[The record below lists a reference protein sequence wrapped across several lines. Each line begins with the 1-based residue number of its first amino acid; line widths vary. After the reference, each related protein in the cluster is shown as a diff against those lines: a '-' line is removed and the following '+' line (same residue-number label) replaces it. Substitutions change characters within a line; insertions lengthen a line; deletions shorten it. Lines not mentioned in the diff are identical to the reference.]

1 MIELYFTFL
10 DTFHGQK
17 STSSPQG
24 KAKQGQ
30 GDSQKSEGIQ
40 FVNADR
46 KK

>member
-1 MIELYFTFL
+1 MIEPFFTFL

-17 STSSPQG
+17 STSPQG
-24 KAKQGQ
+24 KTKQPQ

-46 KK
+46 KKQ